1 MTLQEALRDQ
11 LETTFTPMLRRAYEA
26 TPAALAFA
34 LVDQEGECIDYV
46 SGIDPFEAK
55 LCAAHAFVLI
65 DMLYEGQ
72 TRLRL
77 RNPYAL
83 EIVTESRSLWARWM
97 CADYV
102 AVAVVTPDAD
112 RGKLEVTLAEL
123 SREFRGEAGIETPSW
138 DASRGIEVL
147 IRSAVGWA
155 YAPTEFHEGGG
166 SRVAVSDVLGRWTEP
181 GGVHGD
187 EVVCFR
193 VRTQDG
199 QELTLVHD
207 PGVDGWQVRP

>member
-1 MTLQEALRDQ
+1 MTLDEALRDQ

-26 TPAALAFA
+26 TPSALAFA
-34 LVDQEGECIDYV
+34 FVDQEGECIDYV
-46 SGIDPFEAK
+46 SAIDPFEAK
-55 LCAAHAFVLI
+55 VCAAHAFVLI
-65 DMLYEGQ
+65 DGLHDRQ
-72 TRLRL
+72 SRLRM
-77 RNPYAL
+77 RNPFAL
-83 EIVTESRSLWARWM
+83 EIATESRCLWARLM

-112 RGKLEVTLAEL
+112 RTKLEATLAEL

-138 DASRGIEVL
+138 DTAPGVEVM

-155 YAPTEFHEGGG
+155 YAPAAFNAGGA
-166 SRVAVSDVLGRWTEP
+166 SVAVSDVLGRWTEP

-193 VRTQDG
+193 VRTQEG

-207 PGVDGWQVRP
+207 PAVDDWQTRP

>member
-1 MTLQEALRDQ
+1 MALTEALRDQ
-11 LETTFTPMLRRAYEA
+11 SETTFTPMLRRAYEA

-34 LVDQEGECIDYV
+34 FVDREGECIDYV
-46 SGIDPFEAK
+46 SAIDPFEAK
-55 LCAAHAFVLI
+55 VCAAHAFVLI
-65 DMLYEGQ
+65 DGLCGRQ
-72 TRLRL
+72 ARLRL
-77 RNPYAL
+77 KEPYAL
-83 EIVTESRSLWARWM
+83 EIATESRCLWARRM

-112 RGKLEVTLAEL
+112 RTKLEATLTEL

-138 DASRGIEVL
+138 DAMRGIEVMV
-147 IRSAVGWA
+147 RSAVGWA
-155 YAPTEFHEGGG
+155 YAPASFNEGGLMM
-166 SRVAVSDVLGRWTEP
+166 AVSDVLGRWTEP
-181 GGVHGD
+181 GGVNGD
-187 EVVCFR
+187 DMVCFR